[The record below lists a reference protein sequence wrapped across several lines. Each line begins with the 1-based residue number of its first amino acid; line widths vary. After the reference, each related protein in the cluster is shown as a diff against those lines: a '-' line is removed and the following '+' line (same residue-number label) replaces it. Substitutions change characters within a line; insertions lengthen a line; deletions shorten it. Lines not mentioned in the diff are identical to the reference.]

1 MAKLRVGGRLGGC
14 APGVWRMCSGS
25 WFQAMAAAP
34 DSPPAGGAAAV
45 LVRLLATAV
54 AAPTTP
60 TPTMIP
66 IRTIN
71 ATTDFFISDFSWWVI
86 DSGCRGMRD
95 ERGLLELTFD
105 PAHGVVEQLARDRVD
120 PAASQQS
127 RPVGDDDPEGHLD
140 LGAPNVRTDGHRHP
154 DPDRWHIR
162 RRRAAQRHR
171 SSSQARI
178 GVDDPASAGVR
189 ELEWPGADRD
199 SRFELARTHQPRKAP
214 ARHAA

>member
-1 MAKLRVGGRLGGC
+1 MATV
-14 APGVWRMCSGS
+14 
-25 WFQAMAAAP
+25 P

-45 LVRLLATAV
+45 LVPLLATAV

-86 DSGCRGMRD
+86 DSGCRGMGD
-95 ERGLLELTFD
+95 KRGLLELTFD

-140 LGAPNVRTDGHRHP
+140 LGAPNVRADGHRHP
-154 DPDRWHIR
+154 DPDRRHIR
-162 RRRAAQRHR
+162 RRRAVQRHR
-171 SSSQARI
+171 SGSQPRI
-178 GVDDPASAGVR
+178 GVDDPASAGIR

-199 SRFELARTHQPRKAP
+199 SRFEPARPHQPREAP
-214 ARHAA
+214 ARHAAEQGARIVKLAEDPVMVPIDLRDPG

>member
-1 MAKLRVGGRLGGC
+1 
-14 APGVWRMCSGS
+14 MCSS
-25 WFQAMAAAP
+25 CWFQAMATAP

-45 LVRLLATAV
+45 LVPLLATAV

-86 DSGCRGMRD
+86 DSGCRGMGD
-95 ERGLLELTFD
+95 KRGLLELTLD

-140 LGAPNVRTDGHRHP
+140 LGAPNVRADGHRHP
-154 DPDRWHIR
+154 DPDRRHI
-162 RRRAAQRHR
+162 QRPHPLHPHPTLSTPR
-171 SSSQARI
+171 S
-178 GVDDPASAGVR
+178 PA
-189 ELEWPGADRD
+189 
-199 SRFELARTHQPRKAP
+199 H
-214 ARHAA
+214 